1 MPNWWENMNFLSGN
15 WGDIQSGAQSHYD
28 PSQGRMDF
36 MNPGGQGYFMPFTPG
51 AMTGGGLTPNPVPGA
66 ATGTGMDPYYGYGY
80 LFGAPGGNQ
89 TGPTSNVSNL
99 SALGTPGT
107 ASQPLAALAPSQRT
121 ATGNLNLGQRQPS
134 WNPPISNMF
143 GPPGPPTTQGNV
155 TYSNVGP
162 MEQLLDRL
170 FKGSVTG
177 KGGGPI
183 ANQLF
188 NLGLGQLPPALAEQ
202 IVGTTNEQFGKM
214 GARFGT
220 DLGTAQAR
228 GLAQAAA
235 QQSLNAI
242 REILGL
248 GGTTA
253 GFQFSRGESA
263 LQRAMQEF
271 ITQQQMDPLSGILQG
286 LLGGG

>member
-1 MPNWWENMNFLSGN
+1 MENAGLGAPGYDISGMDPMSYYN
-15 WGDIQSGAQSHYD
+15 NPGPTLGAQSQ
-28 PSQGRMDF
+28 SM
-36 MNPGGQGYFMPFTPG
+36 MG
-51 AMTGGGLTPNPVPGA
+51 AGSPYLDKGA
-66 ATGTGMDPYYGYGY
+66 ANYYGYGNI
-80 LFGAPGGNQ
+80 FGFPGMNQGASQ
-89 TGPTSNVSNL
+89 TGNIGNL
-99 SALGTPGT
+99 SALGTGG
-107 ASQPLAALAPSQRT
+107 ASTQPLAALAPNQQT
-121 ATGNLNLGQRQPS
+121 ATGNLNLGQRQPTWS
-134 WNPPISNMF
+134 PPISSMF

-155 TYSNVGP
+155 TYSTVGP

-188 NLGLGQLPPALAEQ
+188 NMGLGMLPPALAEQ
-202 IVGTTNEQFGKM
+202 IVGTTNEQFGKL

-220 DLGTAQAR
+220 DLATAQAR
-228 GLAQAAA
+228 GLAQASEA
-235 QQSLNAI
+235 QSLNAI

-253 GFQFSRGESA
+253 GFQFQRGESA

-271 ITQQQMDPLSGILQG
+271 IAQQQMDPLSGILQG